1 MKNVLYVLFVGWLI
15 YLGIPMLFVIKF
27 GIIALFIFSFC
38 LSIFIVRL
46 IKNNEQYKLYSDIY
60 DKIKAARTDYIDSE
74 TKIKKILDEYNL
86 NIDAFKSVDLEILNR
101 KSEARTASVDNENAI
116 LCTLLLGLLFAL
128 RVMIDEPFTII
139 NKFWES
145 VIFQNRVIKT
155 VKAIKCLPFLYINPC
170 RKERFI
176 SLAEKSLFLCNYLD
190 KNKKIR

>member
-46 IKNNEQYKLYSDIY
+46 IKNNEKYKLYSDIY

-116 LCTLLLGLLFAL
+116 LCTLLLWLLFAL

-139 NKFWES
+139 NKFWEA
-145 VIFQNRVIKT
+145 VIF
-155 VKAIKCLPFLYINPC
+155 
-170 RKERFI
+170 
-176 SLAEKSLFLCNYLD
+176 
-190 KNKKIR
+190 

>member
-15 YLGIPMLFVIKF
+15 YLGIPMLFVTKF

-46 IKNNEQYKLYSDIY
+46 IKNNEKYKLYSDIY

-145 VIFQNRVIKT
+145 VIF
-155 VKAIKCLPFLYINPC
+155 
-170 RKERFI
+170 
-176 SLAEKSLFLCNYLD
+176 
-190 KNKKIR
+190 

>member
-46 IKNNEQYKLYSDIY
+46 IKNNEKYKLYSDIY

-101 KSEARTASVDNENAI
+101 KSEARTASVDNENAS

-145 VIFQNRVIKT
+145 VIF
-155 VKAIKCLPFLYINPC
+155 
-170 RKERFI
+170 
-176 SLAEKSLFLCNYLD
+176 
-190 KNKKIR
+190 